1 MDGANSPGQARAYWI
16 TPYAF
21 EPSGGGLGVS
31 LACTTTSG
39 TSSRTALVGTGNTFV
54 VSNTGSVWAHV
65 AFGSS
70 TVVATTAYMAIPP
83 GTSVTISL
91 VAPDRGTTEWTHVA
105 GITTA
110 GSTTI
115 QITRGFGI

>member
-31 LACTTTSG
+31 LACTTSSG
-39 TSSRTALVGTGNTFV
+39 TTSRTALVGEGNSFV
-54 VSNTGSVWAHV
+54 VSNLGTVWGHI
-65 AFGSS
+65 AFGTSA
-70 TVVATTAYMAIPP
+70 VVATTAYCAIPP
-83 GTSVTISL
+83 GTSITLSL
-91 VAPDRGTTEWTHVA
+91 NARDTEWTHA
-105 GITTA
+105 SGITTS
-110 GSTTI
+110 GTTTL

>member
-1 MDGANSPGQARAYWI
+1 MDGASSPGQARAYWI

-39 TSSRTALVGTGNTFV
+39 TSSRTALVGEGNSFV
-54 VSNTGSVWAHV
+54 IANTGSVWAHV

-83 GTSVTISL
+83 GTTVTISL
-91 VAPDRGTTEWTHVA
+91 VARATEWTHAA
-105 GITTA
+105 GITASGT
-110 GSTTI
+110 TTI
-115 QITRGFGI
+115 QITRGFGV

>member
-31 LACTTTSG
+31 LACGTATG
-39 TSSRTALVGTGNTFV
+39 TSSRTALVGEGNSFV
-54 VSNTGSVWAHV
+54 ISNKGAVWVHV
-65 AFGSS
+65 AFGNSS
-70 TVVATTAYMAIPP
+70 VVATTAYLAIPP
-83 GTSVTISL
+83 CTTTTISL
-91 VAPDRGTTEWTHVA
+91 VARADEWTHVA
-105 GITTA
+105 GITASGT
-110 GSTTI
+110 TTI

>member
-16 TPYAF
+16 SPYPF

-31 LACTTTSG
+31 LSCTTTSG
-39 TSSRTALVGTGNTFV
+39 TSSRTALVGQGNTFV
-54 VSNTGSVWAHV
+54 ISNTGDAWAHI
-65 AFGSS
+65 AFGDS
-70 TVVATTAYMAIPP
+70 TVVATTAYFGVPP
-83 GTSVTISL
+83 GTSVTLSL

-105 GITTA
+105 GITAA

-115 QITRGFGI
+115 QITRGFGV

>member
-39 TSSRTALVGTGNTFV
+39 TSSRTALVGEGNSFAI
-54 VSNTGSVWAHV
+54 SNTGEVWGHV
-65 AFGSS
+65 AFGASS
-70 TVVATTAYMAIPP
+70 VVATTACLAIPP
-83 GTSVTISL
+83 GTTITISL
-91 VAPDRGTTEWTHVA
+91 VARNTEWTHVA
-105 GITTA
+105 GITA
-110 GSTTI
+110 IGSTTL